1 MADTKITNLRNEIDI
16 ELLYINEEGRKG
28 IKKVHI
34 TFVSQAIYKAY
45 NALQQEIIEAI
56 QLGERLKTITQDIGY
71 EAARRSV
78 LEGDLKPTKEDVKDT
93 IHKLQKEYENAVA
106 RLNEIS
112 DHIDEKKM
120 ALIKKI
126 LVKNGIEDKD
136 LYDPEWW
143 EECVNMEDMMR
154 FIKEACTKDD
164 QGMDD
169 KKKLK
174 NLTNI
179 E

>member
-1 MADTKITNLRNEIDI
+1 MASEVNLRNEIDI
-16 ELLYINEEGRKG
+16 QLFYVDENGKKG

-34 TFVSQAIYKAY
+34 MFISQGIYKAY

-56 QLGERLKTITQDIGY
+56 QLGERIKTITQDIGY
-71 EAARRSV
+71 EAAKRSA
-78 LEGDLKPTKEDVKDT
+78 LEGDLKPSKDEVKET
-93 IHKLQKEYENAVA
+93 IAKLQREYENALA

-112 DHIDEKKM
+112 DHIDEKKIS
-120 ALIKKI
+120 LVKKI
-126 LVKNGIEDKD
+126 LTKNGVEDKD

-164 QGMDD
+164 QGMSE

-174 NLTNI
+174 NSTNT